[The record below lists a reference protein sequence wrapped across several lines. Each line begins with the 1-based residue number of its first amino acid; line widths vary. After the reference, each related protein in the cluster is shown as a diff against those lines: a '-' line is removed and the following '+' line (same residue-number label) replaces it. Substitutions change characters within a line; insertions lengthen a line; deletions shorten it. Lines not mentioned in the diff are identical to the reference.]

1 MRGQPVRI
9 GPLDGLHYSY
19 VEGAPPALEKAP
31 VGHFVAQRVGER
43 VLDIRQERKLAQ
55 EFSGLEASDRG
66 VQLILGD
73 LGMHVL
79 PEHRCRLQERLIG
92 SAEPVDAGG
101 DYRLDRRG
109 DLDGWLRAHQSVG
122 PAVPEQSTG
131 LHKRPHALLQ
141 KKRIAFRPRDQ
152 RVLERFEA
160 GLGPEEG
167 GKKLL
172 SGLRRQRIQ
181 PKLRVVG
188 AAAPTVLIF
197 WAVVHDQQQ
206 PGSRQALNENI
217 EQCLSLG
224 IDPVEVFEDD
234 QQRLPLAFSQYQPL
248 YCVQGPSA
256 TLGRIEL
263 LPLRIINRHVEQRQ
277 ERWQTAFL

>member
-73 LGMHVL
+73 LGNGLQQAKRHVL

-101 DYRLDRRG
+101 DYGLTVAAT
-109 DLDGWLRAHQSVG
+109 WMVG
-122 PAVPEQSTG
+122 CGRT
-131 LHKRPHALLQ
+131 
-141 KKRIAFRPRDQ
+141 
-152 RVLERFEA
+152 
-160 GLGPEEG
+160 
-167 GKKLL
+167 
-172 SGLRRQRIQ
+172 
-181 PKLRVVG
+181 
-188 AAAPTVLIF
+188 
-197 WAVVHDQQQ
+197 
-206 PGSRQALNENI
+206 SR
-217 EQCLSLG
+217 
-224 IDPVEVFEDD
+224 
-234 QQRLPLAFSQYQPL
+234 
-248 YCVQGPSA
+248 
-256 TLGRIEL
+256 
-263 LPLRIINRHVEQRQ
+263 
-277 ERWQTAFL
+277 